1 MPRGSA
7 RALEDWSAARR
18 GRMREMKPATVTTAP
33 DIASRRAAARR
44 TAVWL
49 GAAALAVF
57 VAFLFLAVRR

>member
-1 MPRGSA
+1 
-7 RALEDWSAARR
+7 
-18 GRMREMKPATVTTAP
+18 MKPATVTIAP
-33 DIASRRAAARR
+33 EIASRRAAARR